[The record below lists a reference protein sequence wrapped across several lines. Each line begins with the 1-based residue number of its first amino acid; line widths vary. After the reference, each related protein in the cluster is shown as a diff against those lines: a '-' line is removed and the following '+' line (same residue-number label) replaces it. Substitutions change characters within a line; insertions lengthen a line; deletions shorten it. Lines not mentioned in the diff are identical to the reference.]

1 MKYDDLADDIPED
14 HGRWVHGEYTRS
26 KSEPKLK
33 KEFPMTPKTIKRS
46 VLFGALAIFALITGL
61 NTVYIVPEG
70 HVAVVKH
77 TGEAVRQEEPGL
89 KFKTPYLE
97 NTIEFE
103 VRERKTTRTL
113 AGATGNQLPVTAIVS
128 INWTVNRSA
137 AIDLYKQ
144 YGGIE
149 QFETRVLNPRMES
162 AAKAAIAHFRADEII
177 RDRQTVVA
185 DIFKEIKSVTS
196 TLPINITTAQLEDIT
211 LPEIYM
217 NSILAKEK
225 AREDAEREKH
235 TLVQQKLIA
244 QQEVQSAE
252 AERDANMARA
262 DGNAYRTLKEA
273 TSEAKAIALIQEQ
286 LAKSP
291 VYVDL
296 VRAKAWNGV
305 RSHTVL
311 GSDTNLLVGVGTGN
325 MPAGGTK

>member
-1 MKYDDLADDIPED
+1 
-14 HGRWVHGEYTRS
+14 
-26 KSEPKLK
+26 
-33 KEFPMTPKTIKRS
+33 MTPKAIKRS
-46 VLFGALAIFALITGL
+46 VVFGALAIFALITGL

-70 HVAVVKH
+70 HVAVVNH

-89 KFKTPYLE
+89 RFKTPYLE
-97 NTIEFE
+97 NTVLFE
-103 VRERKTTRTL
+103 VRERITAQTL
-113 AGATGNQLPVTAIVS
+113 AAATGNQLPATAVVS

-137 AIDLYKQ
+137 AIDLYKK

-149 QFETRVLNPRMES
+149 QFESRVLNRRMAS

-185 DIFKEIKSVTS
+185 DIFKEIQAVTQD
-196 TLPINITTAQLEDIT
+196 LPINITTAQLEDIQ

-235 TLVQQKLIA
+235 TLVQQKLQA
-244 QQEVQSAE
+244 QQLVQTADADRDALKSRADGVAYKTLVEAKAE
-252 AERDANMARA
+252 AEAIELV
-262 DGNAYRTLKEA
+262 NA
-273 TSEAKAIALIQEQ
+273 Q

-305 RSHTVL
+305 LPTTVL
-311 GSDTNLLVGVGTGN
+311 SRDGSVLYGIGVGSGT
-325 MPAGGTK
+325 AGGTK